1 MKWRVLCKCNR
12 SPLIESAGIAAV
24 ITTFIMSL
32 EMTFSSGEWCF
43 RAMHCRIR
51 SFAAQSLLSL
61 LVRYRLHQ
69 QTTCVIALL
78 QECSFQLTIDTN
90 ITLSNKNLSKWWVKL
105 LNHRH
110 STYCTITMATWLCH
124 VFAPIIGH
132 MANFHSHRFP
142 GTLKTAQV
150 LPCRR
155 SHAWTRMILLAID
168 QYPIN
173 LSTIS
178 KILERLALNSL
189 RPQMLGLPLYCKLQ
203 SAYRRGHST
212 ETALLHILNG
222 VYSAL
227 DSKRAALLVVLDIS
241 AAFNT
246 ISHSLLLCCL
256 ESDYG
261 VRSNVLKW
269 IQSYVMERI
278 QFVKL
283 GRHTSATSPCTAS
296 FPL

>member
-1 MKWRVLCKCNR
+1 
-12 SPLIESAGIAAV
+12 
-24 ITTFIMSL
+24 
-32 EMTFSSGEWCF
+32 
-43 RAMHCRIR
+43 
-51 SFAAQSLLSL
+51 
-61 LVRYRLHQ
+61 
-69 QTTCVIALL
+69 
-78 QECSFQLTIDTN
+78 
-90 ITLSNKNLSKWWVKL
+90 
-105 LNHRH
+105 
-110 STYCTITMATWLCH
+110 
-124 VFAPIIGH
+124 

-283 GRHTSATSPCTAS
+283 GRHTSATSPCTAGIYRKAQFSGRCFSRPTWLRLAVLLSRSASATTS
-296 FPL
+296 FPMIPSSSSHGGLNRSDLRHTLF